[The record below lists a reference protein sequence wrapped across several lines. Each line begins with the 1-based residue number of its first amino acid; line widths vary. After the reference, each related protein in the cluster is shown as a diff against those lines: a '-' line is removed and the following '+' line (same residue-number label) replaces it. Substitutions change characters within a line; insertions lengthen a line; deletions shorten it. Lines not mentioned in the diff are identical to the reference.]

1 MKYILLALTFLLFS
15 RCDSSNPDALEG
27 NIVVFAFEGRTEQ
40 MRVQIDH
47 APTLEAARD
56 YIAGRSTANIP
67 IGPIVR
73 GAGVDPDYPFHFIP
87 TEVRLAELALE
98 LCDGAPMHTPAEV
111 DAFIAGSTGDP
122 DAESATWCPWGAR
135 PVAIE

>member
-1 MKYILLALTFLLFS
+1 MKYVLLALTLLLCVG
-15 RCDSSNPDALEG
+15 CDSSDSDTGAG
-27 NIVVFAFEGRTEQ
+27 NIVVFAFDGRSEQ

-56 YIAGRSTANIP
+56 YIAGRSAAHIP

-73 GAGVDPDYPFHFIP
+73 GAGVDPRYPFHFIP
-87 TEVRLAELALE
+87 TEVRLAELTIE

-111 DAFIAGSTGDP
+111 DAFIAGATGNP
-122 DAESATWCPWGAR
+122 EAESATWCPWGAR